1 MTTNRL
7 PAIALAIVVALVGCV
22 SEASTVETPTAAAT
36 NTPWVV
42 ETPTTVATDTL
53 PAATDTPVAAETP
66 TVAATDAPPA
76 GETPTTVATNTPLA
90 VTPAPWPCE
99 LSPVI
104 APTPPAVRP
113 IYAGLDPDTG
123 LHVTGSAEPI
133 DQESYRLEVTGRVDH
148 PLSLTYDD
156 LRCMSKVEARVT
168 LVCPGYFVDEATWAG
183 VPIREVL
190 ELAGVQEEAAGLK
203 LIGAD
208 GYARTVPLDEKLL
221 ETAYLAYEWEG
232 EPLPA
237 LHGFPVRVVIPD
249 YVGGAWVK
257 WLVEIE
263 VSRTKPVI
271 PWDLE

>member
-1 MTTNRL
+1 MMRSILTG
-7 PAIALAIVVALVGCV
+7 IALVVVLVLVGCASQPPTV
-22 SEASTVETPTAAAT
+22 EAPAEAVASTPTVGETATAAAT
-36 NTPWVV
+36 
-42 ETPTTVATDTL
+42 ESPTEADT
-53 PAATDTPVAAETP
+53 PAA
-66 TVAATDAPPA
+66 AATDAPPA
-76 GETPTTVATNTPLA
+76 EETPTTVATNTPLA
-90 VTPAPWPCE
+90 ITPAPSPCV
-99 LSPVI
+99 LSAVI
-104 APTPPAVRP
+104 APTPPAVTP

-123 LHVTGSAEPI
+123 LHVTGSAQPI
-133 DQESYRLEVTGRVDH
+133 ELESYRLEVTGLVDR

-156 LRCMSKVEARVT
+156 LRCMSKVQAMVT
-168 LVCPGYFVDEATWAG
+168 LVCPGYFIDEATWAG

-263 VSRTKPVI
+263 VSKSKPVI
-271 PWDLE
+271 PWELD